1 MRFED
6 SELNWIQRNF
16 RYAAVNNLYPDMI
29 TAHIV
34 DVPKKEAIEIT
45 AYFNIDGKSMRMD
58 VEIYYEALETVDDL
72 TKFILETID
81 LHMTLFK
88 EKNK

>member
-1 MRFED
+1 
-6 SELNWIQRNF
+6 
-16 RYAAVNNLYPDMI
+16 
-29 TAHIV
+29 
-34 DVPKKEAIEIT
+34 
-45 AYFNIDGKSMRMD
+45 MD